1 MRSLTL
7 QVQNYRQHRI
17 EVKDDRGN
25 GWIVRI
31 YPPADEGTPRTLI
44 NRVPNGLSVLLEE
57 AHTIIDRR
65 SGQHT
70 ISW

>member
-7 QVQNYRQHRI
+7 QVQTYRQHRI

-25 GWIVRI
+25 GWIIRI
-31 YPPADEGTPRTLI
+31 YPPTNEDIPRTLI

-65 SGQHT
+65 SGQHAV
-70 ISW
+70 SW